1 MRCQL
6 ELGCCR
12 GQAYDGA
19 SNMSGCFKGV
29 ASRLINEEP
38 TALYVHCSALCLN
51 LCLQDCSNKCACIR
65 DALSL
70 TNEISNLIRNSPKR
84 LANFKSIQ
92 HSVSADAPSLKPL
105 CPTTWTI
112 RTAAINAILVNYPAI
127 SEELTEIGNS
137 RCEASSRAVGIMA
150 LMDRFS
156 TFFGLKLAYLVFSAT
171 EQVSTTLQYKDIN
184 VQEALTAV
192 KSAQHFLE
200 RHPKDLIFFM
210 TVL

>member
-1 MRCQL
+1 M
-6 ELGCCR
+6 
-12 GQAYDGA
+12 
-19 SNMSGCFKGV
+19 
-29 ASRLINEEP
+29 
-38 TALYVHCSALCLN
+38 
-51 LCLQDCSNKCACIR
+51 
-65 DALSL
+65 
-70 TNEISNLIRNSPKR
+70 IRNSPKR

-105 CPTTWTI
+105 CPTRWTI
-112 RTAAINAILVNYPAI
+112 RSAAINAILVNYPAI

-137 RCEASSRAVGIMA
+137 RCGASSRAVGIMA

-156 TFFGLKLAYLVFSAT
+156 TFFGLKLAYFVFSAT

-200 RHPKDLIFFM
+200 TQRSDSTFDLFYDSVVKEATEKDLHKREFLNELMITLKIMSIPLQRISFVVNTTKF
-210 TVL
+210 